1 MRCVRAGLVESPG
14 MPHAESLA
22 LVETLD
28 RLRAAV
34 GVRYP
39 FEDRLLRATNPG
51 SAADATPGE

>member
-1 MRCVRAGLVESPG
+1 

-39 FEDRLLRATNPG
+39 FENGPPG
-51 SAADATPGE
+51 A